1 MKILILGIVGSGK
14 TTIARKLSNRLNIKH
29 YEIDSIVHDDIKG
42 VKRSKSEQIKIFNEI
57 NKKSW
62 ILEGTTRKNQEHI
75 IENADIIYFIDIPK
89 YIRYYRIIKRY
100 IKQKIGIE
108 KINYKVDIKL
118 LKDMFK
124 WTKDYENNKNNI
136 INELDKTNKLV
147 LLKNKKDINNILE
160 VKYEV

>member
-29 YEIDSIVHDDIKG
+29 YEIDSIVHDDIKCI
-42 VKRSKSEQIKIFNEI
+42 KRSKSDQIRIFNKI
-57 NKKSW
+57 NKSSW
-62 ILEGTTRKNQEHI
+62 ILEGTTRRNQEHI
-75 IENADIIYFIDIPK
+75 IENADIIYFLDVPK
-89 YIRYYRIIKRY
+89 YMRYYRIIKRF

-124 WTKDYENNKNNI
+124 WTNDFENDKEVFLKRI
-136 INELDKTNKLV
+136 TKYQYKLIVLDSVRAINEFKL
-147 LLKNKKDINNILE
+147 
-160 VKYEV
+160 

>member
-14 TTIARKLSNRLNIKH
+14 TTIARKLSNKLNIKH
-29 YEIDSIVHDDIKG
+29 YEIDSIVHDDIKCI
-42 VKRSKSEQIKIFNEI
+42 KRSKSDQIRIFNKI
-57 NKKSW
+57 NKSSW
-62 ILEGTTRKNQEHI
+62 ILEGTFRRNQEHI
-75 IENADIIYFIDIPK
+75 INSADIIYFIDIPK
-89 YIRYYRIIKRY
+89 YIRYYRIIKRF

-124 WTKDYENNKNNI
+124 WTKEYEKNKDNI
-136 INELDKTNKLV
+136 IIELNKTNNLII
-147 LLKNKKDINNILE
+147 LKNKKDINNILE